1 MPRFAPAGAKKDRAE
16 RLAREA
22 KEAKKR
28 TMASQQSR
36 RHQTAE
42 SYQNEGTNTLS
53 TTPMIFGRVI
63 PTILLCL
70 LLLVVCAL
78 LFRCCHSHDFV
89 MCFDCCVACFD
100 ISLLLP
106 SCLSVLNMGKRAI
119 GTITF
124 FAERSKFGLCA
135 IQNISF

>member
-42 SYQNEGTNTLS
+42 SYQNEGTVNYS
-53 TTPMIFGRVI
+53 HDFWKSD
-63 PTILLCL
+63 
-70 LLLVVCAL
+70 
-78 LFRCCHSHDFV
+78 SHDFV
-89 MCFDCCVACFD
+89 MYFATCCVCFNTSFVCLGISAAIIPTIFD
-100 ISLLLP
+100 ILQLLQ
-106 SCLSVLNMGKRAI
+106 SCLSLSNGKRAI
-119 GTITF
+119 GTIRLYCF
-124 FAERSKFGLCA
+124 YCHSDYFLR
-135 IQNISF
+135 